1 MKKGSKIV
9 VALGGNAISPK
20 GEIDTIA
27 NQFNK
32 TRKSL
37 SAIKH
42 LIDHGY
48 EIVITHG
55 NGPQVGNAILRTE
68 LTEDQA
74 PLLPLG
80 YCVAD
85 IEGGMGYMIQQS
97 LHNLFKREGL
107 HKEVV
112 TIITQVLVDKNDPEI
127 SSPSKFIGRRY
138 NNKHAEELSRK
149 YGWII
154 RQTSDGKWRRT
165 VPSPK
170 PISIIESN
178 TICELV
184 DAGKVVIAA
193 GGGGI
198 PVYIRDNGDLEG
210 FDAVVDKDLSSCIL
224 AKAIGAHHLLII
236 TNIDNVYINFG
247 QSDQKPIYK
256 MAPHEAR
263 QYMKEGHFASG
274 TMKPKIDAALQFI
287 DNGGESVL
295 ITSIENFQNG
305 LKAGTGTV
313 ISVSDQ

>member
-1 MKKGSKIV
+1 MKKGSRVV

-27 NQFNK
+27 NQFNN
-32 TRKSL
+32 TRDSL
-37 SAIKH
+37 LPIKR
-42 LIDHGY
+42 LIDHDY

-55 NGPQVGNAILRTE
+55 NGPQVGNALLRTE

-97 LHNLFKREGL
+97 LQNLLKHKGI

-127 SSPSKFIGRRY
+127 SAPSKFIGRRY

-149 YGWII
+149 YGWVI
-154 RQTSDGKWRRT
+154 RKTADGKWRRI
-165 VPSPK
+165 VPSPM

-198 PVYIRDNGDLEG
+198 PVYITENGDLEG
-210 FDAVVDKDLSSCIL
+210 FDAVIDKDLSSAIL
-224 AKAIGAHHLLII
+224 AKAVGAHHLFII
-236 TNIDNVYINFG
+236 TNVDNVYINFG
-247 QSDQKPIYK
+247 QSDQKPIYT

-263 QYMKEGHFASG
+263 QYIEEGHFANG

-295 ITSIENFQNG
+295 ITSIENFENA
-305 LKAGTGTV
+305 LKGGTGTV
-313 ISVSDQ
+313 VTNNQ